1 MAYKIRYQL
10 QIDYVG
16 PGAGPMQGLAP
27 AAGNLAM
34 GGSTGQSKG
43 FVTNPAAIPTVAG
56 SGTFVQGGVTFQNA
70 LASGDITT
78 LLAQMQTDLSA
89 QLNAA
94 ATLAQLQAWVAGN
107 P

>member
-27 AAGNLAM
+27 AAGNFAM

-43 FVTNPAAIPTVAG
+43 FVTNPTIIPVVAG

-78 LLAQMQTDLSA
+78 LLAAMSA
-89 QLNAA
+89 DMSTQLNAA
-94 ATLAQLQAWVAGN
+94 IATMQAWVAGN

>member
-16 PGAGPMQGLAP
+16 PGAGVMEGLAP
-27 AAGNLAM
+27 SAGNFGM

-43 FVTNPAAIPTVAG
+43 FVTNPAAIPVAAG

-78 LLAQMQTDLSA
+78 LLASMSTDLST

-94 ATLAQLQAWVAGN
+94 LPTLQAWVAGN